1 MADLKIVVG
10 ALLDQAQA
18 KQDLTAQLKK
28 IQNLKIQVAIES
40 DAHDVLKTIKSIN
53 QQIVNTY
60 KASEQAQTKVAQAE
74 SKRRTEIRKQEI
86 AQAKA
91 LSSKLSKSQKTQI
104 TAKSNI
110 GTLEQFT
117 SNEQLTSSQSAGVQS
132 ALVAAQT
139 LETKYKELLNVL
151 STPNIDYP
159 TIEKASLEVRN
170 LQKTFT
176 QTVNSIK
183 REAAFILDSKQWD
196 EFSKGVQ
203 DAQNKLSQFR
213 STSSRQVF
221 FDNYEQY
228 AKLLNAEIPDPT
240 ALKAWEK
247 EFAKLEKAAQKTSA
261 EITKTANLKTQ
272 LSSMINSNL
281 GTLGQFSNNTAIAD
295 SQSKS
300 VQKALNDVRTL
311 ESQYRKLYDELDS
324 PLTSQNGI
332 EEIATELQ
340 DLQKTFTETVSKI
353 RSSTKF
359 LTNEDAWQKFQA
371 DIEAAKAKLE
381 VFKKQNSALSGDKE
395 LSAQFNSLKN
405 SLNSIPDPSA
415 LQVWNRQYSAFT
427 NQVKAAGK
435 ATQSFTDTLKN
446 NVSKFTQWFTI
457 GGAVATTSRSI
468 KEMFEQVKSLDSSLT
483 ELRKVSDLT
492 GSSLE
497 NFTNKAFNLGSEI
510 GRTGQEVI
518 DATTTFKRA
527 GYTLDE
533 SLDLAEAALV
543 MTNVGDNIGDTADA
557 ASYLISVLKGF
568 NMNDTDAMK
577 VVDMINETSNNAAI
591 DFDNIAE
598 GLRRVSS
605 TMSQTGTSLGQ
616 TIGLLT
622 GGFGQL
628 RDIEMVSSGLVMIS
642 QRLRGIDEEG
652 EAIDGLA
659 PKLQAAFKEYAN
671 IDIQDQNGE
680 LRSTYDILSD
690 LAEVYPSLTTKER
703 QYLGELAAG
712 NRQVKVLN
720 SIVTNWED
728 VEQAVAAASDSVG
741 SAEQEN
747 AAFMDSIQ
755 GRLNELN
762 STFQEFSANTI
773 DDGFVKSL
781 INAGI
786 GILDLT
792 DRLGGLQTILIAVG
806 GILTAKY
813 GAKAAAGIADFFTN
827 IGNSISAFRANLK
840 AGKNEG
846 LGFFDS
852 LASAAGTTK
861 AGLAIGAVTT
871 GLTIL
876 SAAIS
881 AAKQAEEERRQAAI
895 QAGDEA
901 KAQSNQ
907 IFELAT
913 QYMSLSEA
921 VKTDTSA
928 KSELLEVQKEL
939 IDNLGAEK
947 AGIDGVTQSLQ
958 QQTVE
963 QLKANHATLLAS
975 AEAKKQNALDTANR
989 FQYKYFNPSQSDIND
1004 VQDILSS
1011 NNINVDYLK
1020 TVGKQALPGSAST
1033 IDGVIERA
1041 QKLKQ
1046 VILEI
1051 SDSLGAKQA
1060 AENSIFQFLT
1070 DELNAL
1076 TPVISEYQSSLDAVN
1091 ESAAQIEVTSSL
1103 AGGNLP
1109 ETQGQFDSLRQ
1120 SIIETAEDSGQFIGS
1135 QEDITAAI
1143 DNVLATMP
1151 GFSEY
1156 MGEAGTSMEELGT
1169 TAEEA
1174 GQSLDDIAN
1183 KVNSFSEVLANFAE
1197 NGAFSADDLS
1207 SLIELDPNLEDD
1219 VYRYIAGLQSADEL
1233 VKAIKESSKEAESL
1247 YRENV
1252 LNKLWPDIAEQK
1264 QIVSTMAQLYSLDAK
1279 NYATIEEAKAAI
1291 KAQIESQKWLTT
1303 SATASDFVNLYLADF
1318 QNYAGFEQAKTQI
1331 TAGVLAQ
1338 IQGLNAA
1345 QIAQIGSQY
1354 GVDLSNFTNIEKQ
1367 KPEVAAAIASKLI
1380 QTYGVV
1386 SKAQRE
1392 SLQSSLSSLQ
1402 AQRQQ
1407 LLSSYNPNLIGPQL
1421 GVDITKIQEL
1431 DKQISDIKAVLA
1443 SSATYDS
1450 NSFLSQL
1457 DSILGNINVQIPQT
1471 NNLIKD
1477 AQKAA
1482 EDAGKAAQDAGNA
1495 AADAAQKALDKLEE
1509 MNDEL
1514 QDSLDTLNEDRQNIE
1529 ALLDDVMAML
1539 KQRYDDEIERLDELI
1554 DKQEEQRDKEIEA
1567 IEAETKAYMDKIDA
1581 QLESLRAKEDERKFN
1596 EELEEK
1602 SKDLADLQ
1610 AELLAIQLDDSDY
1623 GKKKRLELEE
1633 EIAEKTKEL
1642 NDFQHEHEMDLREDA
1657 LEQEKEN
1664 AESAL
1669 DEKKDALE
1677 QEYQLVIDNY
1687 EQQRDALQAY
1697 LDDEWNLRQEAYRL
1711 INKGGKELYDDLIEY
1726 NRHYGNAVDADVRQ
1740 KWDKAYS
1747 SLKKYNDGQIDV
1759 RSTLEKISSSATTLQ
1774 KKIDALAPKIDNARK
1789 KADSLRSSISGSSS
1803 SLSNAISKADSLT
1816 NSLYR
1821 ASNAAASIRVPTHT
1835 KQWGIL
1841 DTDSGDFI
1849 ATGYKSYSEA
1859 ASALRQS
1866 GAGNRYR
1873 IASYAKGRVDGQEEW
1888 ALVDER
1894 GSEIITRQ
1902 KGRITYLEDGD
1913 GVIPHDITKTLMSLG
1928 TNPSKYMMSALGG
1941 MIRSIGAQSAVVNN
1955 PVSVEYGDIVIQGNA
1970 NQQAVDS
1977 IKDVL
1982 SKNGDL
1988 IAKVVYDATRKS
2000 AMKQGFSF

>member
-183 REAAFILDSKQWD
+183 REAAFILDTNQWD

-228 AKLLNAEIPDPT
+228 AKLLNTEIPDPA
-240 ALKAWEK
+240 ALKTWEK

-568 NMNDTDAMK
+568 NMSDTDAMK

-642 QRLRGIDEEG
+642 QRLRGIDEDG

-773 DDGFVKSL
+773 DDGLVKSL

-827 IGNSISAFRANLK
+827 IDNSISAFRANLK

-846 LGFFDS
+846 LGFFDY
-852 LASAAGTTK
+852 LTSAAGTTK

-901 KAQSNQ
+901 KAQSDQ

-921 VKTDTSA
+921 VKTDASA

-947 AGIDGVTQSLQ
+947 AGVDGVTQSLQ
-958 QQTVE
+958 QQTIE
-963 QLKANHATLLAS
+963 QLKLNNVKIQAGLSANEQNLADANKRYFFKIRDDASKEAYKILSDIGLEDGSLLPRGGLLQLGGMPGAD
-975 AEAKKQNALDTANR
+975 EAKAMLEYYQYLQKAIEAISEVSGSSQAMKIPL
-989 FQYKYFNPSQSDIND
+989 FQELSDELLRVEPLVETYKNSVNKVNEAQASLLISTTMMEKGVPGSQSEFDK
-1004 VQDILSS
+1004 LSQS
-1011 NNINVDYLK
+1011 I
-1020 TVGKQALPGSAST
+1020 
-1033 IDGVIERA
+1033 IE
-1041 QKLKQ
+1041 
-1046 VILEI
+1046 
-1051 SDSLGAKQA
+1051 A
-1060 AENSIFQFLT
+1060 AENSDQF
-1070 DELNAL
+1070 
-1076 TPVISEYQSSLDAVN
+1076 VGSE
-1091 ESAAQIEVTSSL
+1091 
-1103 AGGNLP
+1103 
-1109 ETQGQFDSLRQ
+1109 
-1120 SIIETAEDSGQFIGS
+1120 
-1135 QEDITAAI
+1135 EDIAAAI

-1279 NYATIEEAKAAI
+1279 NYTTIEEAKAAI

-1318 QNYAGFEQAKTQI
+1318 QNYAEFEKAKSQI
-1331 TAGVLAQ
+1331 TAGVLTQ

-1345 QIAQIGSQY
+1345 QITQIANQY
-1354 GVDLSNFTNIEKQ
+1354 GVDLTNFTDIEKQ
-1367 KPEVAAAIASKLI
+1367 KPEIAAKIATQLI

-1386 SKAQRE
+1386 SDAQKQ
-1392 SLQSSLSSLQ
+1392 SLRNQIASLE
-1402 AQRQQ
+1402 AE
-1407 LLSSYNPNLIGPQL
+1407 
-1421 GVDITKIQEL
+1421 K
-1431 DKQISDIKAVLA
+1431 KQIMSVPIGMIPGSPSQESVHAYLSEISQQIIMLQGLLND
-1443 SSATYDS
+1443 SGGYDS
-1450 NSFLSQL
+1450 NSFLAQL
-1457 DSILGNINVQIPQT
+1457 DDILDDINVTIPET
-1471 NNLIKD
+1471 NNLLKD
-1477 AQKAA
+1477 TEDAAKNAGDAAA
-1482 EDAGKAAQDAGNA
+1482 E
-1495 AADAAQKALDKLEE
+1495 AAQKAVDELQEL
-1509 MNDEL
+1509 NDEL
-1514 QDSLDTLNEDRQNIE
+1514 QNSLDELNDDRANIE
-1529 ALLDDVMAML
+1529 SLLDTVMSML
-1539 KQRYDDEIERLDELI
+1539 KQRYDDEINRLDELI
-1554 DKQEEQRDKEIEA
+1554 AKQEEQRDAEIEA
-1567 IEAETKAYMDKIDA
+1567 IEAETKAYTDKIDA

-1623 GKKKRLELEE
+1623 GKKKQLELEE

-1669 DEKKDALE
+1669 DAKKDALE

-1711 INKGGKELYDDLIEY
+1711 INKGGKDLYDDLIEY

-1821 ASNAAASIRVPTHT
+1821 AANAAADIRVPD
-1835 KQWGIL
+1835 KPRQYGIV
-1841 DTDSGDFI
+1841 DTETGEFV
-1849 ATGYKSYSEA
+1849 ATGYKSLREA
-1859 ASALRQS
+1859 QAALRQS
-1866 GAGNRYR
+1866 GAYSIRYNVKAYSQGR
-1873 IASYAKGRVDGQEEW
+1873 INGQAEW

-1894 GSEIITRQ
+1894 GSEIITHQ